1 MDSEITKGAGGE
13 QEPREKQ
20 AGRGIAALGAGVAV
34 GVGIWVAEL
43 ALDALLPDWQKNQ
56 AVSSFAMAALAGTIL
71 SLHERLD
78 LHEQSDW
85 TQFLRILVFSTACGV
100 IVYILI
106 VVVYLLTIGSE
117 PVLAAL

>member
-13 QEPREKQ
+13 EEPREKQ
-20 AGRGIAALGAGVAV
+20 VGRDVAALGAGVAA
-34 GVGIWVAEL
+34 GVGIWIADL
-43 ALDALLPDWQKNQ
+43 ALDALLPGWQKNQ
-56 AVSSFAMAALAGTIL
+56 AVSSFAFASLVGTIV

-78 LHEQSDW
+78 LHKQSDW
-85 TQFLRILVFSTACGV
+85 PQFLRILVFSTAWGI

-106 VVVYLLTIGSE
+106 VVVYVLTIGSE